1 MLKEES
7 GGSAG
12 NVARGVSCSWQF
24 SWSDICK
31 GGLSYLQL
39 SGLILSS
46 LQFLLLPI
54 TFVFFHSGN
63 NARMQVNRLRFV
75 HSGG

>member
-1 MLKEES
+1 MRENENTDLLKEES

-24 SWSDICK
+24 PGVTYEKEDDPVCSF
-31 GGLSYLQL
+31 LH
-39 SGLILSS
+39 GLILSS

-54 TFVFFHSGN
+54 TLCFLP
-63 NARMQVNRLRFV
+63 LRK
-75 HSGG
+75 